1 MSENKIEHNI
11 KLGLERLKEN
21 SRFLPK
27 SIINDDKF
35 LSAYAFTNNDYRIFH
50 NWITVIMEVKAID
63 TSRSFFIP
71 CILRKVP
78 ERIFDRRINDI
89 CYERCNQFSL
99 NDSYI
104 EDLEIVLNEKYY
116 KILAENNFMKAVYCE
131 NGELKIRQS
140 YSFDNN
146 MSAAASAAAAKLRP
160 RKCNLA
166 FYPYSFDIL
175 AYTSSRSAWNN
186 ELINIGIID
195 DESFH
200 NIKRL
205 SKQYFTI
212 KDVILGD
219 FISSLTL
226 NEGYNYNDDR
236 NIQNGYQ
243 NVIMKCVCNSDSLV
257 FYDNSTFHNTDSFY
271 SNRIENHNI
280 TINGNDYKFNK
291 EYVITD
297 KQINNITINENDSK
311 FNEEYVTDKQIKKL
325 DDSFYDWEYHKQE
338 IKKEEN
344 IITNDEFLI

>member
-21 SRFLPK
+21 SRFQPK

-50 NWITVIMEVKAID
+50 NWITVIMEVKAMD

-116 KILAENNFMKAVYCE
+116 KILTENNFMEAVYYE
-131 NGELKIRQS
+131 NGEVKMRQS
-140 YSFDNN
+140 YSFDTN
-146 MSAAASAAAAKLRP
+146 MSAAAAKLYP

-205 SKQYFTI
+205 SKQHFTI
-212 KDVILGD
+212 KDVTLGD

-226 NEGYNYNDDR
+226 NEGYNDDR
-236 NIQNGYQ
+236 KIQNGYQ

-257 FYDNSTFHNTDSFY
+257 FYYNSTIYSPGSLY
-271 SNRIENHNI
+271 SNKI
-280 TINGNDYKFNK
+280 
-291 EYVITD
+291 
-297 KQINNITINENDSK
+297 
-311 FNEEYVTDKQIKKL
+311 
-325 DDSFYDWEYHKQE
+325 
-338 IKKEEN
+338 
-344 IITNDEFLI
+344 

>member
-1 MSENKIEHNI
+1 MEDSKVLYYIDKGI
-11 KLGLERLKEN
+11 ERLQEN
-21 SRFLPK
+21 SRFPPE
-27 SIINDDKF
+27 SIIDNDKF
-35 LSAYAFTNNDYRIFH
+35 LSAYAFTNNDYRLFQR
-50 NWITVIMEVKAID
+50 WVTVIMEVKAID
-63 TSRSFFIP
+63 TSKSFYIP

-78 ERIFDRRINDI
+78 ERIFNRRVNDI
-89 CYERCNQFSL
+89 CYGKSTQYTL

-116 KILAENNFMKAVYCE
+116 KILAENNFMKAVYYE

-140 YSFDNN
+140 YSFDTN
-146 MSAAASAAAAKLRP
+146 MSAAAAKLYP

-186 ELINIGIID
+186 ELVNIGIID

-205 SKQYFTI
+205 SKQHFII

-226 NEGYNYNDDR
+226 NEGYNDDGYNDD
-236 NIQNGYQ
+236 GYQ

-257 FYDNSTFHNTDSFY
+257 FYYNSTLSFN
-271 SNRIENHNI
+271 SADLFCSSKIENH
-280 TINGNDYKFNK
+280 
-291 EYVITD
+291 
-297 KQINNITINENDSK
+297 NITINENDSK
-311 FNEEYVTDKQIKKL
+311 FNIEYVTDKQIEKSN
-325 DDSFYDWEYHKQE
+325 DSFYDREYHKPE

-344 IITNDEFLI
+344 KPNIIITNDEFLI